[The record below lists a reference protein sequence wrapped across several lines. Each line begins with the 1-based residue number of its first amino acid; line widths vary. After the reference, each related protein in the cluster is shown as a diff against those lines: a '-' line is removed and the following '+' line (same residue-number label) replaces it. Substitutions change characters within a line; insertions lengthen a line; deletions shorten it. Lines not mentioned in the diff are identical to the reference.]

1 MDQSKPTTKFGD
13 EPDLLFNRA
22 QGRISLYSLGAG
34 ATIAA
39 IQAITEPLNS
49 SANATRQVANIQ
61 LEATFNDCESGYV
74 PTVGRWGS
82 EWPTASSVPVHGD
95 GDVDAA
101 EEGAAAAA
109 ADSDSEQQL
118 ADALRGLGLTTK
130 SPFAHD
136 QSGKARG
143 TGTVRRTPSTSSED
157 DYDDDEVLQW
167 LPAADL
173 TSVDGSER
181 YSDIRQLL
189 ARQQPFLP
197 DDSQHSLGAQDWAV
211 GDGYDLSAYNQING
225 VWPLGHPLPLPDWAE
240 AGKGTLIFDN
250 VWQYEELNG
259 IVETTL
265 QRMLEETHYNTVN
278 LFVDFYRS
286 FKRTRR
292 SDLRSFF
299 QFYDVP
305 INRRHHMCVSLAFEI
320 MARMVQ
326 MFPVLAQYLY
336 VVSCEEQVMDC
347 NDYVQ
352 LDEEYGLNSANAAVE
367 KEHVMVAMRIAI
379 GGRRGVMILDPG
391 YHVSRAV
398 TVMMDQSYPHTGWF
412 TQSKEP
418 HLQRD
423 YCYAYS
429 QHSGK
434 FVEWKE
440 REIRGEKTSYKT
452 SLVYVAQEYI
462 TAIDV
467 TVRRNLVYNFRSLL
481 SRDAKGQVYAG
492 IYFPLVA
499 NVQESYLTI
508 FYDGPNEQRVRT
520 KLMFSAFKVGKGKL
534 PDSIS
539 HHLGKLAPQLKMP
552 LQELTEL
559 CKSLAEVVT
568 DQNFIGQVLSIND
581 DIGNMSVEN

>member
-1 MDQSKPTTKFGD
+1 LAAAHGQD
-13 EPDLLFNRA
+13 
-22 QGRISLYSLGAG
+22 GA
-34 ATIAA
+34 
-39 IQAITEPLNS
+39 
-49 SANATRQVANIQ
+49 
-61 LEATFNDCESGYV
+61 
-74 PTVGRWGS
+74 
-82 EWPTASSVPVHGD
+82 ASIPVD

-101 EEGAAAAA
+101 EEGAAAVTGS
-109 ADSDSEQQL
+109 DSDSQQEEDQHL
-118 ADALRGLGLTTK
+118 ADAVRGLGLTTK

-136 QSGKARG
+136 QSGKARS
-143 TGTVRRTPSTSSED
+143 TGTIRRTPSTSSED
-157 DYDDDEVLQW
+157 DYEDDEVLQW
-167 LPAADL
+167 LPTADL

-189 ARQQPFLP
+189 ARQQPFLSE
-197 DDSQHSLGAQDWAV
+197 DQHSLGGSDWAV

-225 VWPLGHPLPLPDWAE
+225 VWPLGHPLPLPDWTSGEGE
-240 AGKGTLIFDN
+240 AGKGNLIFDN

-259 IVETTL
+259 IVESTL

-305 INRRHHMCVSLAFEI
+305 INRRHHMRVSLAFEI

-379 GGRRGVMILDPG
+379 GERRGVMILDPG
-391 YHVSRAV
+391 YHVSREV
-398 TVMMDQSYPHTGWF
+398 TVMKDKSYPHTGKSALQKCIADYY
-412 TQSKEP
+412 TRYSKRRIIDND
-418 HLQRD
+418 HIYQ
-423 YCYAYS
+423 
-429 QHSGK
+429 
-434 FVEWKE
+434 
-440 REIRGEKTSYKT
+440 T

-481 SRDAKGQVYAG
+481 LRDAKGQVYAG

-520 KLMFSAFKVGKGKL
+520 KLMFSGFKVGKGKL

-559 CKSLAEVVT
+559 CKALAEVVT

>member
-1 MDQSKPTTKFGD
+1 MDQSKLTTKFGD
-13 EPDLLFNRA
+13 EPDLLFKRA
-22 QGRISLYSLGAG
+22 QGRISLISAGVG
-34 ATIAA
+34 ATQAGQAA
-39 IQAITEPLNS
+39 QPPLHS
-49 SANATRQVANIQ
+49 SQQFANIQ
-61 LEATFNDCESGYV
+61 LDATLNDCESGYV

-82 EWPTASSVPVHGD
+82 EWPMASPL
-95 GDVDAA
+95 
-101 EEGAAAAA
+101 EEGATAAAAA
-109 ADSDSEQQL
+109 QDPLLPADQQL
-118 ADALRGLGLTTK
+118 ADAVLGLGLGLTTK
-130 SPFAHD
+130 RSLASTEQP
-136 QSGKARG
+136 SGHG
-143 TGTVRRTPSTSSED
+143 TGAIRRTPSTSSEED
-157 DYDDDEVLQW
+157 LEDEEVV
-167 LPAADL
+167 PPTDL

-189 ARQQPFLP
+189 ARQQPVAA
-197 DDSQHSLGAQDWAV
+197 SLDGISSGQWIV
-211 GDGYDLSAYNQING
+211 GDGYDLEAFNQVNG
-225 VWPLGHPLPLPDWAE
+225 VWPLGHPLPLPDWSSSESA
-240 AGKGTLIFDN
+240 KGTLIFDN

-305 INRRHHMCVSLAFEI
+305 INRRHHMCASLAFEI
-320 MARMVQ
+320 IARMVQ
-326 MFPVLAQYLY
+326 LFPALANYLY
-336 VVSCEEQVMDC
+336 VVSCEEQVIDC
-347 NDYVQ
+347 QDYVQ
-352 LDEEYGLNSANAAVE
+352 LDEECGLNSVDAGVE
-367 KEHVMVAMRIAI
+367 KEHVMVAMRVAI
-379 GGRRGVMILDPG
+379 GDRRGVMILDPG

-398 TVMMDQSYPHTGWF
+398 TVMQDQSYPHTGWF

-423 YCYAYS
+423 YCYVYS
-429 QHSGK
+429 QQNGK

-440 REIRGEKTSYKT
+440 REIRGEDTSFKT

-499 NVQESYLTI
+499 NGQEAYLTI

-520 KLMFSAFKVGKGKL
+520 KLMFTAFKVGKGKL
-534 PDSIS
+534 PDYVAQ
-539 HHLGKLAPQLKMP
+539 HLSRLAPQLKMP

-568 DQNFIGQVLSIND
+568 DQNFISQVLAIND

>member
-1 MDQSKPTTKFGD
+1 M
-13 EPDLLFNRA
+13 
-22 QGRISLYSLGAG
+22 
-34 ATIAA
+34 
-39 IQAITEPLNS
+39 
-49 SANATRQVANIQ
+49 
-61 LEATFNDCESGYV
+61 
-74 PTVGRWGS
+74 
-82 EWPTASSVPVHGD
+82 
-95 GDVDAA
+95 
-101 EEGAAAAA
+101 
-109 ADSDSEQQL
+109 
-118 ADALRGLGLTTK
+118 GLTTMEKQSTESATNDRHQFEKTK
-130 SPFAHD
+130 SEL
-136 QSGKARG
+136 QLRN
-143 TGTVRRTPSTSSED
+143 TGAVRRMPSTSSED
-157 DYDDDEVLQW
+157 DYSNYDADEEEDEEELAEDNGHGCW
-167 LPAADL
+167 STADL
-173 TSVDGSER
+173 TSVDRLQMSDL
-181 YSDIRQLL
+181 YADIRQLL
-189 ARQQPFLP
+189 ARQQHHHHQQLEPMQ
-197 DDSQHSLGAQDWAV
+197 SQWIV
-211 GDGYDLSAYNQING
+211 GDGYDLNAFNQMNG
-225 VWPLGHPLPLPDWAE
+225 VWPLGHPLPLPDWSTQV
-240 AGKGTLIFDN
+240 KPTLTFEN
-250 VWQYEELNG
+250 VWQYEELNA

-278 LFVDFYRS
+278 LFMDFYRS

-320 MARMVQ
+320 MARLVQ
-326 MFPVLAQYLY
+326 MFPVLSQYLY
-336 VVSCEEQVMDC
+336 LVSCEEQVIDC

-379 GGRRGVMILDPG
+379 NGRRGIMILDPG

-398 TVMMDQSYPHTGWF
+398 TVMIDQSYPHTGWF
-412 TQSKEP
+412 GQSKEP

-423 YCYAYS
+423 YCYNYS
-429 QHSGK
+429 QHSDK

-440 REIRGEKTSYKT
+440 REIRGDEASFKN
-452 SLVYVAQEYI
+452 SLVYVAQEYS

-520 KLMFSAFKVGKGKL
+520 KLMFNAFKVGKGKL
-534 PDSIS
+534 PDSIVQ
-539 HHLGKLAPQLKMP
+539 HLTKLAPQLRLP
-552 LQELTEL
+552 LPELTDL

-568 DQNFIGQVLSIND
+568 DQNFISQVLSIND

>member
-1 MDQSKPTTKFGD
+1 LAAAHGQD
-13 EPDLLFNRA
+13 
-22 QGRISLYSLGAG
+22 GA
-34 ATIAA
+34 
-39 IQAITEPLNS
+39 
-49 SANATRQVANIQ
+49 
-61 LEATFNDCESGYV
+61 
-74 PTVGRWGS
+74 
-82 EWPTASSVPVHGD
+82 ASIPAD

-101 EEGAAAAA
+101 EEGAAAVTGS
-109 ADSDSEQQL
+109 DSDSQQEEDQHL
-118 ADALRGLGLTTK
+118 ADAVRGLGLTTK

-136 QSGKARG
+136 QSGKARS
-143 TGTVRRTPSTSSED
+143 TGTIRRTPSTSSED
-157 DYDDDEVLQW
+157 DYEDDEVLQW
-167 LPAADL
+167 LPTADL

-197 DDSQHSLGAQDWAV
+197 EDQHSLGSDWAV

-225 VWPLGHPLPLPDWAE
+225 VWPLGHPLPLPDWTSGEGE
-240 AGKGTLIFDN
+240 AGKRTLIFDN

-292 SDLRSFF
+292 SELRSFF
-299 QFYDVP
+299 QFYVVP

-320 MARMVQ
+320 MARMVR

-379 GGRRGVMILDPG
+379 GERRGVMILDPG

-398 TVMMDQSYPHTGWF
+398 TVMKDQSYPHTGWF

-440 REIRGEKTSYKT
+440 REIRGEKSSFKT

-520 KLMFSAFKVGKGKL
+520 KLMFSGFKVGKGKL

-559 CKSLAEVVT
+559 CKALAEVVT

>member
-1 MDQSKPTTKFGD
+1 LAAATSRRRDGGGAVS
-13 EPDLLFNRA
+13 
-22 QGRISLYSLGAG
+22 SL
-34 ATIAA
+34 
-39 IQAITEPLNS
+39 N
-49 SANATRQVANIQ
+49 
-61 LEATFNDCESGYV
+61 
-74 PTVGRWGS
+74 
-82 EWPTASSVPVHGD
+82 
-95 GDVDAA
+95 
-101 EEGAAAAA
+101 EETAAAAA
-109 ADSDSEQQL
+109 VANDSLQLHAADQQL
-118 ADALRGLGLTTK
+118 ADAVRGMGLTTR
-130 SPFAHD
+130 SATATEHA
-136 QSGKARG
+136 SGHG
-143 TGTVRRTPSTSSED
+143 TGAIRRTPSTSSEED
-157 DYDDDEVLQW
+157 LEDEEEEPELA
-167 LPAADL
+167 PPTDL
-173 TSVDGSER
+173 TSVDKSER

-189 ARQQPFLP
+189 ARQQ
-197 DDSQHSLGAQDWAV
+197 SLADGGISPSSSSSKSWV
-211 GDGYDLSAYNQING
+211 VCDGYDLEAFNQVNG
-225 VWPLGHPLPLPDWAE
+225 VWPLGHPLPLPDWSDSG
-240 AGKGTLIFDN
+240 AGKGTLVFDN

-259 IVETTL
+259 IVETML

-320 MARMVQ
+320 MARMVKL
-326 MFPVLAQYLY
+326 FPVLANFLY

-352 LDEEYGLNSANAAVE
+352 LDEECGLNSVDAGVE

-379 GGRRGVMILDPG
+379 GERRGVMILDPG

-398 TVMMDQSYPHTGWF
+398 TVMQDQSYPHTGWF

-429 QHSGK
+429 QQNGK

-440 REIRGEKTSYKT
+440 REIRGEETSFKT

-508 FYDGPNEQRVRT
+508 FYDGANEQRVRT

-534 PDSIS
+534 PDSIKE
-539 HHLGKLAPQLKMP
+539 HLSRLAPQMRMP

-568 DQNFIGQVLSIND
+568 DQNFISQVLAIND

>member
-1 MDQSKPTTKFGD
+1 MASP
-13 EPDLLFNRA
+13 
-22 QGRISLYSLGAG
+22 
-34 ATIAA
+34 
-39 IQAITEPLNS
+39 
-49 SANATRQVANIQ
+49 
-61 LEATFNDCESGYV
+61 
-74 PTVGRWGS
+74 S
-82 EWPTASSVPVHGD
+82 EEEASS
-95 GDVDAA
+95 
-101 EEGAAAAA
+101 AAAAQDPLLP
-109 ADSDSEQQL
+109 ADQQL
-118 ADALRGLGLTTK
+118 ADAVVRGMGLGLTTK
-130 SPFAHD
+130 RSTAATDCNP
-136 QSGKARG
+136 SGHG
-143 TGTVRRTPSTSSED
+143 TGAIRRTPSTSSEEEED
-157 DYDDDEVLQW
+157 SEDLEDQELV
-167 LPAADL
+167 PPTDL
-173 TSVDGSER
+173 TSVDGSEL

-189 ARQQPFLP
+189 ARQQHN
-197 DDSQHSLGAQDWAV
+197 SVAGSLDGISSGQYIV
-211 GDGYDLSAYNQING
+211 GDGYDLEAFNQING
-225 VWPLGHPLPLPDWAE
+225 VWPLGHPLPLPDWSSSE
-240 AGKGTLIFDN
+240 SEGKGTLVFDN

-320 MARMVQ
+320 MARMVRL
-326 MFPVLAQYLY
+326 FPVLANYLY

-347 NDYVQ
+347 QDYLQ
-352 LDEEYGLNSANAAVE
+352 LDDLNSVDAGVE

-379 GGRRGVMILDPG
+379 GERRGVMILDPG

-398 TVMMDQSYPHTGWF
+398 TVMQDQSYPHTGWF

-423 YCYAYS
+423 YCYAFS
-429 QHSGK
+429 QQNGK

-440 REIRGEKTSYKT
+440 REIRGDDASFKT
-452 SLVYVAQEYI
+452 SLVYVEQEYI

-499 NVQESYLTI
+499 NSQEAYLTI

-534 PDSIS
+534 PDYVAQ
-539 HHLGKLAPQLKMP
+539 HLSRLAPQLKMP
-552 LQELTEL
+552 LPELTEL

-568 DQNFIGQVLSIND
+568 DQNFVSQVLAINN

>member
-1 MDQSKPTTKFGD
+1 AATSHRRDGGAAPPLE
-13 EPDLLFNRA
+13 EP
-22 QGRISLYSLGAG
+22 
-34 ATIAA
+34 
-39 IQAITEPLNS
+39 
-49 SANATRQVANIQ
+49 
-61 LEATFNDCESGYV
+61 
-74 PTVGRWGS
+74 
-82 EWPTASSVPVHGD
+82 
-95 GDVDAA
+95 
-101 EEGAAAAA
+101 AAAAA
-109 ADSDSEQQL
+109 AQDPLLPADQQL
-118 ADALRGLGLTTK
+118 ADAVRGMGLGLTTTR
-130 SPFAHD
+130 SVAATEHAT
-136 QSGKARG
+136 GHG
-143 TGTVRRTPSTSSED
+143 TGAIRRTPSTSSEED
-157 DYDDDEVLQW
+157 LEDEELVH
-167 LPAADL
+167 PTDL
-173 TSVDGSER
+173 TLVDGSER

-189 ARQQPFLP
+189 AKQQ
-197 DDSQHSLGAQDWAV
+197 LGIPISHAEWVV
-211 GDGYDLSAYNQING
+211 GDGYDLEAFNQVNG
-225 VWPLGHPLPLPDWAE
+225 VWPLGHPLPLPDWASSE
-240 AGKGTLIFDN
+240 SGKGTLVFDN

-320 MARMVQ
+320 MARIVQ
-326 MFPVLAQYLY
+326 LFPVLANYLY

-347 NDYVQ
+347 QDYVQ
-352 LDEEYGLNSANAAVE
+352 LDEECGLNSVDAGVE
-367 KEHVMVAMRIAI
+367 KEHVMVAMRVAI
-379 GGRRGVMILDPG
+379 GERRGVMILDPG

-398 TVMMDQSYPHTGWF
+398 TVMQDQSYPHTGWF

-429 QHSGK
+429 QQNGK

-440 REIRGEKTSYKT
+440 REIRGEDTSYKT

-499 NVQESYLTI
+499 NCQESYLTI

-520 KLMFSAFKVGKGKL
+520 KLMFSVFKVGKGKL
-534 PDSIS
+534 PDYVGQ
-539 HHLGKLAPQLKMP
+539 HLSRLAPQLKMP

-559 CKSLAEVVT
+559 CKSLADVVT
-568 DQNFIGQVLSIND
+568 DQNFIGQVLAIND

>member
-1 MDQSKPTTKFGD
+1 MGCRMA
-13 EPDLLFNRA
+13 EL
-22 QGRISLYSLGAG
+22 
-34 ATIAA
+34 
-39 IQAITEPLNS
+39 
-49 SANATRQVANIQ
+49 TRRCHPPSTGGGVAR
-61 LEATFNDCESGYV
+61 
-74 PTVGRWGS
+74 P
-82 EWPTASSVPVHGD
+82 PV
-95 GDVDAA
+95 
-101 EEGAAAAA
+101 EEGAIAAAAA
-109 ADSDSEQQL
+109 AQDPLLPADQQL
-118 ADALRGLGLTTK
+118 ADAVRGLGLGLTTTRTAVVAA
-130 SPFAHD
+130 SIDRPTGH
-136 QSGKARG
+136 G
-143 TGTVRRTPSTSSED
+143 TGAIRRTPSTSSEED
-157 DYDDDEVLQW
+157 LEEDEELV
-167 LPAADL
+167 PPTDL

-189 ARQQPFLP
+189 AKQQRIGEGIAHG
-197 DDSQHSLGAQDWAV
+197 SADWIV
-211 GDGYDLSAYNQING
+211 GDGYDLEAFSQVNG
-225 VWPLGHPLPLPDWAE
+225 VWPLGHPLPLPDWSGPE
-240 AGKGTLIFDN
+240 SGKGTLLFDN

-259 IVETTL
+259 VVETTL

-326 MFPVLAQYLY
+326 LFPVLANYLY

-347 NDYVQ
+347 QDYVH
-352 LDEEYGLNSANAAVE
+352 LDEECGLNSVDAGVE

-379 GGRRGVMILDPG
+379 GERRGVMILDPG

-398 TVMMDQSYPHTGWF
+398 TVMQDQSYPHTGWF

-429 QHSGK
+429 QQNDK

-440 REIRGEKTSYKT
+440 REIRGEDTSYKT
-452 SLVYVAQEYI
+452 SLIYVAQEYI

-481 SRDAKGQVYAG
+481 SRDAKGQVTSG

-499 NVQESYLTI
+499 NGQEAYLTI

-520 KLMFSAFKVGKGKL
+520 KLMFTAFKVGKGKL
-534 PDSIS
+534 PDYLVQ
-539 HHLGKLAPQLKMP
+539 HLSRLAPQLKMP
-552 LQELTEL
+552 LQELTDL
-559 CKSLAEVVT
+559 CKSLAEVVL
-568 DQNFIGQVLSIND
+568 DQSFISQVLAIND

>member
-1 MDQSKPTTKFGD
+1 
-13 EPDLLFNRA
+13 A
-22 QGRISLYSLGAG
+22 V
-34 ATIAA
+34 AA
-39 IQAITEPLNS
+39 S
-49 SANATRQVANIQ
+49 HR
-61 LEATFNDCESGYV
+61 
-74 PTVGRWGS
+74 R
-82 EWPTASSVPVHGD
+82 D
-95 GDVDAA
+95 G
-101 EEGAAAAA
+101 GAASPDEDEEAAA
-109 ADSDSEQQL
+109 VVAAQDPLRPADQQL
-118 ADALRGLGLTTK
+118 ADEVVRGMGLGLTTTR
-130 SPFAHD
+130 SDLSATEHPTAH
-136 QSGKARG
+136 G
-143 TGTVRRTPSTSSED
+143 TGAIRRTPSTSSEEEEEEEED
-157 DYDDDEVLQW
+157 LEDHELV
-167 LPAADL
+167 PSPDL
-173 TSVDGSER
+173 TSVDRSER

-189 ARQQPFLP
+189 ARQQPVAAALECI
-197 DDSQHSLGAQDWAV
+197 SGAQWIVD
-211 GDGYDLSAYNQING
+211 DGYDLEAFNQVNG
-225 VWPLGHPLPLPDWAE
+225 VWPLGHPLPLPDWSSAE
-240 AGKGTLIFDN
+240 SAGKGTLVFDN

-326 MFPVLAQYLY
+326 MFPVLANYLY

-352 LDEEYGLNSANAAVE
+352 LDEECGLNSVDAGVE

-379 GGRRGVMILDPG
+379 GERRGVMILDPG

-398 TVMMDQSYPHTGWF
+398 TVMQDQSYPHTGWF

-429 QHSGK
+429 QQNGK

-440 REIRGEKTSYKT
+440 REIRGEDTSYKT
-452 SLVYVAQEYI
+452 SLIYVAQEYI

-499 NVQESYLTI
+499 NGQEAYLTI

-520 KLMFSAFKVGKGKL
+520 KLMFNAFKVGKGKL
-534 PDSIS
+534 PDYVGQ
-539 HHLGKLAPQLKMP
+539 HLSRLAPQLKMP
-552 LQELTEL
+552 LPELTEL

-568 DQNFIGQVLSIND
+568 DQSFISQVLAIND

>member
-1 MDQSKPTTKFGD
+1 
-13 EPDLLFNRA
+13 LA
-22 QGRISLYSLGAG
+22 V
-34 ATIAA
+34 AT
-39 IQAITEPLNS
+39 S
-49 SANATRQVANIQ
+49 HRRDGGVAPPI
-61 LEATFNDCESGYV
+61 
-74 PTVGRWGS
+74 
-82 EWPTASSVPVHGD
+82 
-95 GDVDAA
+95 A
-101 EEGAAAAA
+101 EEVASGAPAAQDPLLP
-109 ADSDSEQQL
+109 ADQQL
-118 ADALRGLGLTTK
+118 ADGLVLGLGRGLGLTTTR
-130 SPFAHD
+130 SNAATEQPTGH
-136 QSGKARG
+136 G
-143 TGTVRRTPSTSSED
+143 TGAIRRTPSTSSEEED
-157 DYDDDEVLQW
+157 LEDLEDEELVPQT
-167 LPAADL
+167 DL

-189 ARQQPFLP
+189 ARQQTVGMPA
-197 DDSQHSLGAQDWAV
+197 GEWIV
-211 GDGYDLSAYNQING
+211 GDGYDLEAFNQVNG
-225 VWPLGHPLPLPDWAE
+225 VWPLGHPLPLPDWSSE
-240 AGKGTLIFDN
+240 AGGKGTLIFDN

-326 MFPVLAQYLY
+326 LFPVLANYLY

-347 NDYVQ
+347 QDYVQ
-352 LDEEYGLNSANAAVE
+352 LDEECGLNSVDAGVE

-379 GGRRGVMILDPG
+379 GERRGVMILDPG

-398 TVMMDQSYPHTGWF
+398 TVMQDQSYPHTGWF

-429 QHSGK
+429 QQNGK

-440 REIRGEKTSYKT
+440 REIRGDDTSYKT
-452 SLVYVAQEYI
+452 SLIYVAQEYI

-499 NVQESYLTI
+499 NGQEAYLTI

-534 PDSIS
+534 PDYVGQ
-539 HHLGKLAPQLKMP
+539 HLSRLAPQLKMP
-552 LQELTEL
+552 LPELTEL

-568 DQNFIGQVLSIND
+568 DQSFISQVLAIND

>member
-1 MDQSKPTTKFGD
+1 LAAVASQQDG
-13 EPDLLFNRA
+13 
-22 QGRISLYSLGAG
+22 GA
-34 ATIAA
+34 A
-39 IQAITEPLNS
+39 P
-49 SANATRQVANIQ
+49 
-61 LEATFNDCESGYV
+61 
-74 PTVGRWGS
+74 
-82 EWPTASSVPVHGD
+82 HGELP
-95 GDVDAA
+95 
-101 EEGAAAAA
+101 EEAAAAGGTVA
-109 ADSDSEQQL
+109 AGAAQERDQQL
-118 ADALRGLGLTTK
+118 ADAVRGMGLTTR
-130 SPFAHD
+130 SAAAPERAGTT
-136 QSGKARG
+136 SG
-143 TGTVRRTPSTSSED
+143 TGAIRRTPSTSSSEED
-157 DYDDDEVLQW
+157 YEDEELVQ
-167 LPAADL
+167 PQPTDL
-173 TSVDGSER
+173 TSVDAPER
-181 YSDIRQLL
+181 YSDVRQLL
-189 ARQQPFLP
+189 ARQPVQPLEGITG
-197 DDSQHSLGAQDWAV
+197 SGWVV
-211 GDGYDLSAYNQING
+211 GDGYDLEAFNQVNG
-225 VWPLGHPLPLPDWAE
+225 VWPLGHPLPLPDWSSG
-240 AGKGTLIFDN
+240 GKSTLVFDN

-326 MFPVLAQYLY
+326 LFPVLANYLY

-347 NDYVQ
+347 HDYVQ
-352 LDEEYGLNSANAAVE
+352 LDEECGLNSVDAGVE

-379 GGRRGVMILDPG
+379 GERRGVMILDPG

-398 TVMMDQSYPHTGWF
+398 TVMQDQSYPHTGWF

-429 QHSGK
+429 QQNNK

-440 REIRGEKTSYKT
+440 REIRGEDTSYKT
-452 SLVYVAQEYI
+452 SLIYVAQEYI

-499 NVQESYLTI
+499 NVQESYLTL

-534 PDSIS
+534 PDYIGQ
-539 HHLGKLAPQLKMP
+539 HLSRLAPQLRMP
-552 LQELTEL
+552 LQELTDL

-568 DQNFIGQVLSIND
+568 DQNFIGQVLAINS

>member
-1 MDQSKPTTKFGD
+1 M
-13 EPDLLFNRA
+13 
-22 QGRISLYSLGAG
+22 
-34 ATIAA
+34 
-39 IQAITEPLNS
+39 
-49 SANATRQVANIQ
+49 
-61 LEATFNDCESGYV
+61 
-74 PTVGRWGS
+74 
-82 EWPTASSVPVHGD
+82 
-95 GDVDAA
+95 
-101 EEGAAAAA
+101 
-109 ADSDSEQQL
+109 
-118 ADALRGLGLTTK
+118 GLTTMEKQSTESATNDRHQFEKTK
-130 SPFAHD
+130 SEL
-136 QSGKARG
+136 QSRN
-143 TGTVRRTPSTSSED
+143 TGAVRRMPSTSSED
-157 DYDDDEVLQW
+157 DYSNYDADEEEDEEELAEDNGHGCW
-167 LPAADL
+167 STDL
-173 TSVDGSER
+173 TSVDRLQMSDL
-181 YSDIRQLL
+181 YADIRQLL
-189 ARQQPFLP
+189 SRQQ
-197 DDSQHSLGAQDWAV
+197 QHHHQQLEHMQSEWIV
-211 GDGYDLSAYNQING
+211 GDGYDLNAFNQMNG
-225 VWPLGHPLPLPDWAE
+225 VWPLGHPLPLPDWSTQV
-240 AGKGTLIFDN
+240 KPTLTFEN
-250 VWQYEELNG
+250 VWQYEELNA

-278 LFVDFYRS
+278 LFMDFYRS

-320 MARMVQ
+320 MARLVQ

-336 VVSCEEQVMDC
+336 LVSCEEQVIDC

-379 GGRRGVMILDPG
+379 NGRRGIMILDPG

-398 TVMMDQSYPHTGWF
+398 TVMLDQSYPHTGWF
-412 TQSKEP
+412 GQSKEP

-423 YCYAYS
+423 YCYNYS
-429 QHSGK
+429 QHSDK
-434 FVEWKE
+434 FVEWRE
-440 REIRGEKTSYKT
+440 REIRGDEASFKN
-452 SLVYVAQEYI
+452 SLVYVAQEYS

-520 KLMFSAFKVGKGKL
+520 KLLFNAFKVGKGKL
-534 PDSIS
+534 PDSIVQ
-539 HHLGKLAPQLKMP
+539 HLTKLAPQLRLP
-552 LQELTEL
+552 LPELTDL

-568 DQNFIGQVLSIND
+568 DQNFITQVLSIND

>member
-1 MDQSKPTTKFGD
+1 M
-13 EPDLLFNRA
+13 
-22 QGRISLYSLGAG
+22 
-34 ATIAA
+34 
-39 IQAITEPLNS
+39 
-49 SANATRQVANIQ
+49 
-61 LEATFNDCESGYV
+61 
-74 PTVGRWGS
+74 
-82 EWPTASSVPVHGD
+82 
-95 GDVDAA
+95 
-101 EEGAAAAA
+101 
-109 ADSDSEQQL
+109 
-118 ADALRGLGLTTK
+118 GLGLTTT
-130 SPFAHD
+130 
-136 QSGKARG
+136 QSAGATEHASGHG
-143 TGTVRRTPSTSSED
+143 TGAIRRTASTSSEEEEEED
-157 DYDDDEVLQW
+157 LEEDSEDLEEDELELV
-167 LPAADL
+167 PPTDL
-173 TSVDGSER
+173 TSVDQSER

-189 ARQQPFLP
+189 AKQQSGIASAHTHEEFVV
-197 DDSQHSLGAQDWAV
+197 D
-211 GDGYDLSAYNQING
+211 DGYDLEAFNQVNG
-225 VWPLGHPLPLPDWAE
+225 VWPLGHPLPLPDWASSE
-240 AGKGTLIFDN
+240 AGKGTLCFDN

-320 MARMVQ
+320 MARMVRL
-326 MFPVLAQYLY
+326 FPVLAKYLY

-347 NDYVQ
+347 PDYVQ
-352 LDEEYGLNSANAAVE
+352 LDKECGLNSVDAGVE

-379 GGRRGVMILDPG
+379 GERHGVMILDPG

-398 TVMMDQSYPHTGWF
+398 TVMQDQSYPHTGWF

-429 QHSGK
+429 QQSGK

-440 REIRGEKTSYKT
+440 REIRGEDTSYKT
-452 SLVYVAQEYI
+452 SLIYVAQEYI

-499 NVQESYLTI
+499 NCQEAYLTI

-520 KLMFSAFKVGKGKL
+520 KLMFSAFKVGKAKL
-534 PDSIS
+534 PDYVGQ
-539 HHLGKLAPQLKMP
+539 HLSRLAPQLKMP

-568 DQNFIGQVLSIND
+568 DQNFIGQVLGIND